1 MNLLVRI
8 DKWLWAARFFKTR
21 AMARAAIQGGKIQLN
36 GARTKPG
43 RVLNAGD
50 KLRIQR
56 GHEVFSVTVKAISD
70 RRGPA
75 AVAQTLYSES
85 EESRRRREALASQLA
100 QQRSQHAA
108 RERRPDKRERRRIIR
123 FLREED

>member
-1 MNLLVRI
+1 MNLLVRL

-36 GARTKPG
+36 GTRTKPG

-50 KLRIQR
+50 QLRIQR
-56 GHEVFSVTVKAISD
+56 GEEIFHITVKAISD

-75 AVAQTLYSES
+75 KLAQNLYSES
-85 EESRRRREALASQLA
+85 EESRLRREAVMA
-100 QQRSQHAA
+100 QRALQRSQYAQ
-108 RERRPDKRERRRIIR
+108 RQRRPDKRERRRIIQ
-123 FLREED
+123 FLNKD